1 MGPIIFYYLLKK
13 KLILVADNYH
23 GPWQWCIYGVRFQGD
38 QSSLPKAVHN
48 VQHCWSPNLRP
59 LPLKAGLLNIKSY
72 HPLTMTKT

>member
-1 MGPIIFYYLLKK
+1 MYGSQINIFNGAYYLLKK

-48 VQHCWSPNLRP
+48 VQHFLES
-59 LPLKAGLLNIKSY
+59 
-72 HPLTMTKT
+72 